1 MLKTIISFIIQ
12 KSKVLKSLKFRILAI
27 VMLVGVFSIIVMRE
41 SMLNDYRSRAISNQK
56 NNTVTQFRILANHL
70 SKVKFLENEDEAYV
84 EEELDLF
91 SSFFNGR
98 ILIIDNNFQVV
109 VDTYDMSAGKTMV
122 AKEIIN
128 CAETGTVIQ
137 NYDNVNSYIELAVP
151 IYKADEKTIE
161 GVIFASSSTS
171 TVADNVDVLRHKN
184 NILVV
189 TLIAGIFIFAVV
201 AASILVHP
209 FDKITKVIESVDSGF
224 GVTDEK
230 IPDYT
235 ETESIM
241 DAFNKLLSRMKT
253 LDDSRQEFVS
263 NVSHELKT
271 PLASMKVLADSIRMG
286 DDVPV
291 ETYKEFMDDIAD
303 EVDRENKIIND
314 LLSLVKMDKKAGK
327 PNISNVNLN
336 NMLTQMLKMLTPLAE
351 TNNIELIFEDNDK
364 QINAEIDETRMNLAI
379 MNLVENAIKYN
390 KPGGWVRVEADAD
403 YQFFTIKV
411 SDSGIGIPA
420 DSIEHIFERF
430 YRVDKSHSREIGGT
444 GLGLAITRTVILL
457 HRGAIKATSNEGEGT
472 VFLVRIPVKYVE

>member
-98 ILIIDNNFQVV
+98 ILIIDNNFEVV

-151 IYKADEKTIE
+151 IYKSDEKTID

-253 LDDSRQEFVS
+253 LDD
-263 NVSHELKT
+263 
-271 PLASMKVLADSIRMG
+271 
-286 DDVPV
+286 
-291 ETYKEFMDDIAD
+291 
-303 EVDRENKIIND
+303 
-314 LLSLVKMDKKAGK
+314 
-327 PNISNVNLN
+327 
-336 NMLTQMLKMLTPLAE
+336 
-351 TNNIELIFEDNDK
+351 
-364 QINAEIDETRMNLAI
+364 
-379 MNLVENAIKYN
+379 
-390 KPGGWVRVEADAD
+390 
-403 YQFFTIKV
+403 
-411 SDSGIGIPA
+411 
-420 DSIEHIFERF
+420 
-430 YRVDKSHSREIGGT
+430 
-444 GLGLAITRTVILL
+444 
-457 HRGAIKATSNEGEGT
+457 
-472 VFLVRIPVKYVE
+472 